1 MQLRLWQ
8 VSCNNRKKMRDI
20 RPLAYMLTVGCCF
33 LNIYK
38 QYDMKI
44 FIISD
49 REEMADIIKIWEII
63 QNYILKMICN

>member
-1 MQLRLWQ
+1 
-8 VSCNNRKKMRDI
+8 
-20 RPLAYMLTVGCCF
+20 
-33 LNIYK
+33 
-38 QYDMKI
+38 MKI